1 MNVDIKNKS
10 LLQSFPL
17 GDGGIVGA
25 SVAIKKSFDAVS
37 EKYDQQRRHLIP
49 CFDDFYTIPLELS
62 EQVKDVNNILDIG
75 AGTGLMSA
83 FFHEKYPN
91 ATITL
96 VDFSSDMLNKAKERF
111 SGKLNFKYLVADF
124 AEAEFE
130 KEKYDLVVSGLA
142 IHHLVHELKQLLFK
156 KIYSALKQD
165 GWFINADQV
174 QGITEEIDSL
184 YKNNWKQKVL
194 QSALT
199 DDEKQSA
206 FKRVQ
211 LDIMAPLNDQLQW
224 LKDAGFNAPNCFYQ
238 YYNFVVFGAKK

>member
-1 MNVDIKNKS
+1 MIIKTGSMSNA
-10 LLQSFPL
+10 
-17 GDGGIVGA
+17 V
-25 SVAIKKSFDAVS
+25 KKSFDTVS
-37 EKYDQQRRHLIP
+37 DKYDYQRRHLIP
-49 CFDDFYTIPLELS
+49 CFDDFYTVPLELS
-62 EQVKDVNNILDIG
+62 EQVSTVQNILDIG

-111 SGKLNFKYLVADF
+111 NGKANFKYLVADF

-130 KEKYDLVVSGLA
+130 TEKYDLVVSGLA
-142 IHHLVHELKQLLFK
+142 IHHLVHELKQVLFK
-156 KIYSALKQD
+156 KICNSLKKD

-174 QGITEEIDSL
+174 QGITKGIDSL

-199 DDEKQSA
+199 EEEKQSA

-211 LDIMAPLNDQLQW
+211 LDIMAPLKEQLQW
-224 LKDAGFNAPNCFYQ
+224 LSEAGFSTPNCYYQ
-238 YYNFVVFGAKK
+238 YYNFVVFGGKK